1 MFFPQENKCKVL
13 ELIPHNL
20 EGTWCELMA
29 LICLCMLT
37 NVATRNTRM
46 QPLKPILMFTQGA
59 QTYVVEEEK
68 EP

>member
-1 MFFPQENKCKVL
+1 
-13 ELIPHNL
+13 
-20 EGTWCELMA
+20 
-29 LICLCMLT
+29 MLT